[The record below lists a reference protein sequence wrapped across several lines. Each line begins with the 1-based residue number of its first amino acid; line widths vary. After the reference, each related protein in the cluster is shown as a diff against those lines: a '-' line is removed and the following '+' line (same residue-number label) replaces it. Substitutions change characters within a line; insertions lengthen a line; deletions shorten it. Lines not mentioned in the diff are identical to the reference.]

1 MRMSSRMR
9 RCWLKTLFIACFA
22 CCQAGNVLN
31 NPVAPLKPK
40 MSPAVAALP
49 DKQLTSFF
57 FDWDGTTIGATLTKQ
72 LLKATCNINGTTAAP
87 TSQNLIDAFDA
98 IFDSMTSKDF
108 LDTYCFGQARTEQLI
123 EHLATLRQQSGGHVN
138 ILSLTWHCENPLDEP
153 LDRSQV
159 INATTWKAYLVHAA
173 ARLKLG
179 YTADH
184 ILAVD
189 TYVDGVGEKAGTL
202 LRYVEN
208 NGLSI
213 GGAVLTDESFR
224 YAPSILVTGANFGNV
239 KTEYGKVTKDG
250 VTRGQ
255 QQGMLDALGR
265 YVALSRTPSGSTTGG
280 ADLISSANSVAVEGV
295 RKYM

>member
-1 MRMSSRMR
+1 MR

-22 CCQAGNVLN
+22 CCQAGNVLR

-40 MSPAVAALP
+40 LFPAVAALP
-49 DKQLTSFF
+49 DGQLTSFF
-57 FDWDGTTIGATLTKQ
+57 FDWDGTTIGAALTKQ

-138 ILSLTWHCENPLDEP
+138 ILSLTWHCENPLGS
-153 LDRSQV
+153 SQI
-159 INATTWKAYLVHAA
+159 INAATWKAYLVHVA

-189 TYVDGVGEKAGTL
+189 TYVDGVGAKAGTL
-202 LRYVEN
+202 LHYVES
-208 NGLSI
+208 NGLRI
-213 GGAVLTDESFR
+213 EGAVLTDESFK
-224 YAPSILVTGANFGNV
+224 YAPSILATGANFGYV
-239 KTEYGKVTKDG
+239 KTEYGKATKDG

-265 YVALSRTPSGSTTGG
+265 YVALSRTPSSSTTAG
-280 ADLISSANSVAVEGV
+280 AGLISSANSVAVEGV
-295 RKYM
+295 RKCM